1 MSEGVRV
8 LVRAKRSRKP
18 SPASESIFSETGRIS
33 EARKQLLI
41 PELLDSHV
49 FYLVLDESF
58 LWLFIYETRL
68 DIFSH
73 GIKFEIDTM

>member
-1 MSEGVRV
+1 VNVYLAKLEGFQ
-8 LVRAKRSRKP
+8 KQ
-18 SPASESIFSETGRIS
+18 ENI
-33 EARKQLLI
+33 QLLI